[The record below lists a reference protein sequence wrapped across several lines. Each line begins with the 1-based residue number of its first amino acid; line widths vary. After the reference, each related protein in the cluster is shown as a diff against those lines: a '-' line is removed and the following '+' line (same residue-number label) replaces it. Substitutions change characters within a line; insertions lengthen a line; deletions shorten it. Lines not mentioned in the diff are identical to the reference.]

1 MTPPLPIE
9 QLERLRSGSQRL
21 AEQAAANEHDLL
33 QLLKTVQFDLRALE
47 AARAVAARAPDA
59 ALLLSDA
66 LRAQVS
72 RLFAN
77 VAETQRLCLQ
87 ARQHQL
93 ATDRLVKDLH
103 GSADGSRARRAH
115 AVLVVDDYR
124 ESRELLSIAL
134 QQAGFAVRTAENGL
148 EAILAAYEL
157 QPAVIVMDVKMP
169 VLDGIE
175 ATRLIKAIDAL
186 RDACV
191 IAYSGLPLSDHGVP
205 PGAPLFSAVLP
216 KPSSPQ
222 TVVETVQRYAA
233 WSAA

>member
-1 MTPPLPIE
+1 MAHPLPIE
-9 QLERLRSGSQRL
+9 QLERLRSGSRRL

-47 AARAVAARAPDA
+47 AARAGATRVTDPV
-59 ALLLSDA
+59 LGLVDA
-66 LRAQVS
+66 LRQQVS
-72 RLFAN
+72 RQLCN
-77 VAETQRLCLQ
+77 IAETQRLCLE

-93 ATDRLVKDLH
+93 ATDRLVRELH
-103 GSADGSRARRAH
+103 GSDDMVHEPRAR

-124 ESRELLSIAL
+124 DGREFLSLAL

-148 EAILAAYEL
+148 EAVLAAYEL
-157 QPAVIVMDVKMP
+157 QPAVIIMDMKMP

-175 ATRLIKAIDAL
+175 ATRLIKAIDKL

-191 IAYSGLPLSDHGVP
+191 IAYSGLPIPVHDDAVESM
-205 PGAPLFSAVLP
+205 FSAVLP
-216 KPSSPQ
+216 KPCAPE